1 MTNETLHTLETRRSC
16 RAYKPE
22 QITKEELEAVLRAGT
37 FAPSAM
43 NRQSAKIVVVQ
54 DAETRAQLTRMNA
67 AVMGNTGDPMYGA
80 PTILVVLAD
89 ANARC
94 GVQDGSLVMGN
105 LMNAAAA
112 IGLGSCWINRAKEEF
127 ETEEGKALGRDIL
140 ATCERLARGEGRGRL
155 YCEVHTKCL
164 PVLQFFKTKGY
175 RVLGPAEAEAA
186 GISMQLTTLEKM
198 L

>member
-67 AVMGNTGDPMYGA
+67 AVMGNC
-80 PTILVVLAD
+80 
-89 ANARC
+89 RH
-94 GVQDGSLVMGN
+94 
-105 LMNAAAA
+105 
-112 IGLGSCWINRAKEEF
+112 RAGQLLDQPRK
-127 ETEEGKALGRDIL
+127 GRVRD
-140 ATCERLARGEGRGRL
+140 RRG
-155 YCEVHTKCL
+155 
-164 PVLQFFKTKGY
+164 Q
-175 RVLGPAEAEAA
+175 GPAEKV
-186 GISMQLTTLEKM
+186 GH
-198 L
+198 

>member
-80 PTILVVLAD
+80 PTILV
-89 ANARC
+89 
-94 GVQDGSLVMGN
+94 
-105 LMNAAAA
+105 NAAAA

-127 ETEEGKALGRDIL
+127 ETEEGKALLKKWGIEGDYVGVGHCIL
-140 ATCERLARGEGRGRL
+140 
-155 YCEVHTKCL
+155 
-164 PVLQFFKTKGY
+164 GY
-175 RVLGPAEAEAA
+175 PAEEPRPAA
-186 GISMQLTTLEKM
+186 PRKPDYIVYA
-198 L
+198 

>member
-80 PTILVVLAD
+80 PTILVVLARGTISVW
-89 ANARC
+89 ATAFWATRQRNPGPPPPASRII
-94 GVQDGSLVMGN
+94 SYTH
-105 LMNAAAA
+105 
-112 IGLGSCWINRAKEEF
+112 KEHY
-127 ETEEGKALGRDIL
+127 ETRLQAGR
-140 ATCERLARGEGRGRL
+140 
-155 YCEVHTKCL
+155 
-164 PVLQFFKTKGY
+164 KGQIHS
-175 RVLGPAEAEAA
+175 R
-186 GISMQLTTLEKM
+186 QR
-198 L
+198 

>member
-80 PTILVVLAD
+80 
-89 ANARC
+89 
-94 GVQDGSLVMGN
+94 
-105 LMNAAAA
+105 

-127 ETEEGKALGRDIL
+127 ETEEGKALLKKWGIEGDYIGVGHCIL
-140 ATCERLARGEGRGRL
+140 
-155 YCEVHTKCL
+155 
-164 PVLQFFKTKGY
+164 GY
-175 RVLGPAEAEAA
+175 PAEEPRPAA
-186 GISMQLTTLEKM
+186 PRKPDYIVYA
-198 L
+198 